1 MLPSTGRV
9 KLNRSVLKVN
19 GNNGLPSVPRR
30 RRPFKVLYSPTGETH
45 GDPNRIR
52 NTLECSS
59 QNSEVKTKDD
69 SVLGNTES
77 SVLKSENH
85 NFPPYLG
92 TEKGH
97 LASETAVGKTTAV
110 PADSGELRSPPLTG
124 CEGMELSKRNYFKYT
139 GNNFEVEVDG
149 PYTRSKYVQ
158 AKVGGPHTRSKS
170 ATRRNGVIA
179 GHKKELCCRLQF
191 AVSFGSGG
199 SNKLTDTTNTFNQ
212 AISKGENSRHV
223 SYYIKSDLSVKSRV
237 RACGAA
243 VNARD
248 VAAGKAPAT
257 LAKKAGKSVLRRTR
271 SIERKRNVS
280 CLESD
285 KAVEEQSPAQSRKI
299 TNISANNRV
308 SSALKLAQ
316 GREGKFEVEN
326 LRSVTSATSAG
337 TVRRGAESTEGD
349 AGHAVKGAFSLLNGI
364 SNIDRSP
371 IVTRHRPK
379 PPVSSPSCPQRS
391 VRRVVKTL
399 CCALCGEF
407 KYTPPKRRRLTR
419 VEPVGVRVTGRCR
432 ASVLSRVVGLEQ
444 PKVRVKT
451 RKNCTSTIKAP
462 KKLVIWIGRY
472 PKVKL
477 CDVAQV
483 CDVSVGGFSCLL
495 PAQLLTSKVVHCFKW
510 DYRREVSLLGPN
522 CHSGGSHGSEMTRE
536 RPSRKKSHHC
546 SQCGK
551 SGQLLTLTEIHQC
564 MHTGEHGLT
573 ESNRS
578 ASLTASECGM
588 SEASTNGFACLSLG
602 KQQVSRGSSGAGTHD
617 RSILED
623 SGTPS
628 DDVETGK
635 PVAKRMRLLHYVS
648 VDITPKQSSPSE
660 TELDPGI
667 AMASLEDSGTWSEM
681 PCDVPPHLHTSHV
694 CRSHSNATDTP
705 VRSHHSVTQD
715 GGWRGGPGGGD
726 KSLESPANG
735 TLSTWSVENE
745 VGGDPPSDSN
755 TEDQDLFSCRRVVA
769 YMKRLHLSCARTY
782 LSWPFPKPDS
792 AQSLSVTSSV
802 LNANGTLTPPAES
815 ESSTVGCV
823 NGALVNGN
831 GDSLVRA
838 ERTRVL
844 PSHCTLSEYTP
855 QTSYQ
860 VYAHRNGMKRDGKE
874 GEGNMMEE
882 KDMSNGIG
890 GEADESVTQF
900 SLSPDTSSKV
910 YPSRPLC
917 NKKPQSQLRT
927 RGLHRNKASTSPPPK
942 APISTLLT
950 PPQNHSETDT
960 ALSVSSSLSQT
971 DTDTVS
977 CLSPPKTDFV
987 STFPP
992 PKVIGG
998 SETDTPHFST
1008 PSPDPAS
1015 TPSPIG
1021 LGSDIDTATA
1031 FLLFSSASQNIETSP
1046 PPSSPTPSSPRR
1058 KDEGVAMF
1066 NATSSPSA
1074 VDSETDTSHSAES
1087 SPLPPDFCLSAES
1100 SFLSSSSSLLPQEK
1114 REGVEVQRRGE
1125 GEKGEGALS
1134 GDERK
1139 DELEVLVLPGSEYSS
1154 PKKQEQ
1160 QRPEQK
1166 STQAGSSLSKP
1177 KEGEAVVA
1185 TISSLTPGILGGQT
1199 PILCIT
1205 RLMLQTQSYS
1215 EEDDDCVDQKEKLS
1229 SAVSVGTQAQATSTD
1244 DEDGTCGEEGQSQ
1257 SSGDG
1262 RLEPVKTQPC
1272 TDDVNH
1278 HNQSTSCIKVTSEN
1292 QTAGTPSSSGSP
1304 TQHQEVE
1311 VRAGSKVKLASEP
1324 KADLL
1329 DEFTAY
1335 EQDIL
1340 LVDVLLDDPELFGSL
1355 PQNRD
1360 PMRGSTRG
1368 CRAPRARTT
1377 IGAGRALLLTG
1388 AGPSWAT
1395 EKSSTTG
1402 TDGPPGSKTDQRRI
1416 IHFKDV
1422 ESAGRSWRPVASSN
1436 PKPALVHSNSWAPTV
1451 HALHPDQGGT
1461 DYNYS
1466 PMKAE
1471 IPERAQAIQSLNSFK
1486 STLPYLMTGDSWCN
1500 GHTTSYKDPAAA
1512 DTGPQRQFD
1521 SYCKYYFSMS
1531 DCFHKTCWFLHVP
1544 KRGDEKFCVETV
1556 LRFVRS
1562 SNPVCLQRAV
1572 SVFTSYYQ
1580 SSPPGVYH
1588 TPLVLNS
1595 LLAAL
1600 LKAGFLSDIITVLHV
1615 STAHNILPSP
1625 AFLLALFDY
1634 VGEKDQSVLPELIQ
1648 LTSKMVDAGLGLN
1661 VDQCERVLHMFLQ
1674 SPQYHPTDSPGN
1686 YTTKPGNHRSMN
1698 TEAPTPEALSLAHAL
1713 VELCSQQED
1722 WGRLG
1727 VVFRSICH
1735 SHRSLVEL
1743 QHFSG
1748 CVAIALLEGDKD
1760 RLALPFASFSET
1772 VYQETEDWEAGL
1784 IKTFLGRI
1792 GVSLM
1797 FRYHKTQ
1804 QWAKGRRLVDVLSR
1818 LKVNYST
1825 LKGLFGNEDGASRC
1839 RLITIAT
1846 ELFLRSDS
1854 VEGALNTLRD
1864 NEWFLSSCVW
1874 PCSVE
1879 DVAERTTVLVRL
1891 AEKTSHRDTLE
1902 VLTNLPGLKEPADL
1916 ADISI
1921 YGCLF
1926 NDHLKSCVDRQT
1938 VTVASDTLGFMLSKS
1953 LAVDPLLLHTLLHK
1967 LGKQNIWLRARAL
1980 FKQALCL
1987 GYYPGVKSVP
1997 GSLALTVP
2005 CSLGEMEIALAFEM
2019 VLTLNATTIL
2029 NTTDTPQS
2037 IIVTLKRT
2045 GDSESEYLA
2054 AGSRLLSAAIVP
2066 NPKLTVHY
2074 TAVNSCQEQLFTV
2087 DSHTARRWL
2096 RHNHTWANEVWTH
2109 S

>member
-9 KLNRSVLKVN
+9 KLNRSVLKVE
-19 GNNGLPSVPRR
+19 GNNGLPIVPRR

-52 NTLECSS
+52 KTLECSS
-59 QNSEVKTKDD
+59 QNSELKTKDD
-69 SVLGNTES
+69 FVLGNTES

-110 PADSGELRSPPLTG
+110 PADSGEQRSPPLTE
-124 CEGMELSKRNYFKYT
+124 CE
-139 GNNFEVEVDG
+139 D
-149 PYTRSKYVQ
+149 
-158 AKVGGPHTRSKS
+158 
-170 ATRRNGVIA
+170 
-179 GHKKELCCRLQF
+179 
-191 AVSFGSGG
+191 
-199 SNKLTDTTNTFNQ
+199 
-212 AISKGENSRHV
+212 
-223 SYYIKSDLSVKSRV
+223 
-237 RACGAA
+237 
-243 VNARD
+243 
-248 VAAGKAPAT
+248 
-257 LAKKAGKSVLRRTR
+257 
-271 SIERKRNVS
+271 
-280 CLESD
+280 
-285 KAVEEQSPAQSRKI
+285 
-299 TNISANNRV
+299 
-308 SSALKLAQ
+308 
-316 GREGKFEVEN
+316 
-326 LRSVTSATSAG
+326 
-337 TVRRGAESTEGD
+337 
-349 AGHAVKGAFSLLNGI
+349 
-364 SNIDRSP
+364 IDRSP

-379 PPVSSPSCPQRS
+379 HPVSSPSCPQRS
-391 VRRVVKTL
+391 VRRVVKSL
-399 CCALCGEF
+399 CCALCGEI
-407 KYTPPKRRRLTR
+407 KYTPPKRRKLTR
-419 VEPVGVRVTGRCR
+419 VEPVGVGVTGRGR

-451 RKNCTSTIKAP
+451 RKNFTSTIKAP

-510 DYRREVSLLGPN
+510 DYRSEVSLLGPS
-522 CHSGGSHGSEMTRE
+522 CRSGGSHGLETIGE
-536 RPSRKKSHHC
+536 RLSRKKSYHC

-551 SGQLLTLTEIHQC
+551 NGQLLTPTEIHQC
-564 MHTGEHGLT
+564 MHTGAHGLT

-578 ASLTASECGM
+578 ASLAASAGGM

-617 RSILED
+617 RGILED
-623 SGTPS
+623 SGTGS
-628 DDVETGK
+628 DDIETGK
-635 PVAKRMRLLHYVS
+635 PVAKRMRLGYVHG
-648 VDITPKQSSPSE
+648 DIMEQKQSSPSE
-660 TELDPGI
+660 PELEPGI
-667 AMASLEDSGTWSEM
+667 AMASLEDSRTWSEM
-681 PCDVPPHLHTSHV
+681 PCDIPPHFHTSHV
-694 CRSHSNATDTP
+694 SRSHSNATDAP
-705 VRSHHSVTQD
+705 VRSHQLMTQD
-715 GGWRGGPGGGD
+715 GGWRVGPGGGD

-735 TLSTWSVENE
+735 MLSPWSVENG
-745 VGGDPPSDSN
+745 VGVDSPSDSD
-755 TEDQDLFSCRRVVA
+755 TEEQDLFSCRRVVA

-792 AQSLSVTSSV
+792 AQSLPVTSSV
-802 LNANGTLTPPAES
+802 LKANGPLTPPGES
-815 ESSTVGCV
+815 ESSAAGCV
-823 NGALVNGN
+823 NGALMNGY

-844 PSHCTLSEYTP
+844 TSHCTVSEYTP

-860 VYAHRNGMKRDGKE
+860 VYAHRNGMKGDVEE

-890 GEADESVTQF
+890 GGEEDESVTQC

-910 YPSRPLC
+910 YPSHPLC
-917 NKKPQSQLRT
+917 HKKPKSQLRT
-927 RGLHRNKASTSPPPK
+927 RGLHRNKASISPPPK
-942 APISTLLT
+942 APTISTLLT
-950 PPQNHSETDT
+950 PPKNHSETDT
-960 ALSVSSSLSQT
+960 VFSVSSSLSQT

-977 CLSPPKTDFV
+977 CLSPPKTDSV

-992 PKVIGG
+992 PKVSGG
-998 SETDTPHFST
+998 GET
-1008 PSPDPAS
+1008 AS
-1015 TPSPIG
+1015 TPPPIG
-1021 LGSDIDTATA
+1021 LGSDIDTATAA

-1046 PPSSPTPSSPRR
+1046 PPSSPTPSSFPTPSSPRR
-1058 KDEGVAMF
+1058 KDEAEAMF

-1074 VDSETDTSHSAES
+1074 VDSKTDTSHSDSFHSAES
-1087 SPLPPDFCLSAES
+1087 SPLPPDFSCLSAES

-1114 REGVEVQRRGE
+1114 RKAEGVEVQRRE
-1125 GEKGEGALS
+1125 GDEIKGEVTAS
-1134 GDERK
+1134 GDLK
-1139 DELEVLVLPGSEYSS
+1139 VLVLPGSESSS
-1154 PKKQEQ
+1154 PEKQEQ

-1166 STQAGSSLSKP
+1166 STQGGLSLGKP
-1177 KEGEAVVA
+1177 KEREAVVA
-1185 TISSLTPGILGGQT
+1185 TISNLAPGILGGQT
-1199 PILCIT
+1199 PMLCIT

-1215 EEDDDCVDQKEKLS
+1215 EEDVDFVDQKEKLS
-1229 SAVSVGTQAQATSTD
+1229 SAVDVGTQAQATSTD
-1244 DEDGTCGEEGQSQ
+1244 EDDGTCGEEGQSQ

-1262 RLEPVKTQPC
+1262 TLEPVRTQPC
-1272 TDDVNH
+1272 TDKDVDH
-1278 HNQSTSCIKVTSEN
+1278 HNQSTSCTKVTSEN
-1292 QTAGTPSSSGSP
+1292 QEAGTPSSSGSH

-1311 VRAGSKVKLASEP
+1311 VRAGSKVKLDSDP

-1355 PQNRD
+1355 PQDRD

-1368 CRAPRARTT
+1368 QRAARARTT

-1416 IHFKDV
+1416 IHFKD
-1422 ESAGRSWRPVASSN
+1422 EENAGRSWRPVASSN
-1436 PKPALVHSNSWAPTV
+1436 PKPALVHSNSWPPTV

-1461 DYNYS
+1461 DYNYR

-1471 IPERAQAIQSLNSFK
+1471 ISERAKAIQSLNSFK

-1500 GHTTSYKDPAAA
+1500 GHTTSCKDPAAA

-1580 SSPPGVYH
+1580 FSPPGVYH

-1674 SPQYHPTDSPGN
+1674 SPQYHPADSPEN

-1735 SHRSLVEL
+1735 SHRSLVDL

-1760 RLALPFASFSET
+1760 RLALPFASFTET
-1772 VYQETEDWEAGL
+1772 VYQETEDWEDGL
-1784 IKTFLGRI
+1784 IKSFLGRI

-1839 RLITIAT
+1839 HLITIAT

-1891 AEKTSHRDTLE
+1891 AEITSHRDTLE

-1926 NDHLKSCVDRQT
+1926 NSHLKSCVDRQT

-1953 LAVDPLLLHTLLHK
+1953 LAVDPPLLHTLLHK

-2019 VLTLNATTIL
+2019 VLTLNTTTIL
-2029 NTTDTPQS
+2029 NTTGTPQS
-2037 IIVTLKRT
+2037 IIITLKRT

-2087 DSHTARRWL
+2087 DTHTARRWL

>member
-9 KLNRSVLKVN
+9 KLNRSVLKVE
-19 GNNGLPSVPRR
+19 GNNGLPIVPRR

-52 NTLECSS
+52 KTLECSS
-59 QNSEVKTKDD
+59 QNSELKTKDD
-69 SVLGNTES
+69 FVLGNTES

-110 PADSGELRSPPLTG
+110 PADSGEQRSPPLTE
-124 CEGMELSKRNYFKYT
+124 CE
-139 GNNFEVEVDG
+139 
-149 PYTRSKYVQ
+149 
-158 AKVGGPHTRSKS
+158 
-170 ATRRNGVIA
+170 
-179 GHKKELCCRLQF
+179 
-191 AVSFGSGG
+191 
-199 SNKLTDTTNTFNQ
+199 
-212 AISKGENSRHV
+212 
-223 SYYIKSDLSVKSRV
+223 
-237 RACGAA
+237 
-243 VNARD
+243 
-248 VAAGKAPAT
+248 
-257 LAKKAGKSVLRRTR
+257 
-271 SIERKRNVS
+271 
-280 CLESD
+280 
-285 KAVEEQSPAQSRKI
+285 
-299 TNISANNRV
+299 
-308 SSALKLAQ
+308 
-316 GREGKFEVEN
+316 
-326 LRSVTSATSAG
+326 
-337 TVRRGAESTEGD
+337 
-349 AGHAVKGAFSLLNGI
+349 
-364 SNIDRSP
+364 
-371 IVTRHRPK
+371 
-379 PPVSSPSCPQRS
+379 
-391 VRRVVKTL
+391 
-399 CCALCGEF
+399 
-407 KYTPPKRRRLTR
+407 
-419 VEPVGVRVTGRCR
+419 
-432 ASVLSRVVGLEQ
+432 
-444 PKVRVKT
+444 
-451 RKNCTSTIKAP
+451 
-462 KKLVIWIGRY
+462 
-472 PKVKL
+472 
-477 CDVAQV
+477 
-483 CDVSVGGFSCLL
+483 
-495 PAQLLTSKVVHCFKW
+495 
-510 DYRREVSLLGPN
+510 
-522 CHSGGSHGSEMTRE
+522 
-536 RPSRKKSHHC
+536 
-546 SQCGK
+546 
-551 SGQLLTLTEIHQC
+551 
-564 MHTGEHGLT
+564 
-573 ESNRS
+573 
-578 ASLTASECGM
+578 
-588 SEASTNGFACLSLG
+588 G

-617 RSILED
+617 RGILED
-623 SGTPS
+623 SGTGS
-628 DDVETGK
+628 DDIETGK
-635 PVAKRMRLLHYVS
+635 PVAKRMRLGYVHG
-648 VDITPKQSSPSE
+648 DIMEQKQSSPSE
-660 TELDPGI
+660 PELEPGI
-667 AMASLEDSGTWSEM
+667 AMASLEDSRTWSEM
-681 PCDVPPHLHTSHV
+681 PCDIPPHFHTSHV
-694 CRSHSNATDTP
+694 SRSHSNATDAP
-705 VRSHHSVTQD
+705 VRSHQLMTQD
-715 GGWRGGPGGGD
+715 GGWRVGPGGGD

-735 TLSTWSVENE
+735 MLSPWSVENG
-745 VGGDPPSDSN
+745 VGVDSPSDSD
-755 TEDQDLFSCRRVVA
+755 TEEQDLFSCRRVVA

-792 AQSLSVTSSV
+792 AQSLPVTSSV
-802 LNANGTLTPPAES
+802 LNANGPLTPPGES
-815 ESSTVGCV
+815 ESSAAGCV
-823 NGALVNGN
+823 NGALMNGY

-844 PSHCTLSEYTP
+844 TSHCTVSEYTP

-860 VYAHRNGMKRDGKE
+860 VYAHRNGMKGDVEE

-890 GEADESVTQF
+890 GGEEDESVTQC

-910 YPSRPLC
+910 YPSHPLC
-917 NKKPQSQLRT
+917 HKKPKSQLRT
-927 RGLHRNKASTSPPPK
+927 RGLHRNKASISPPPK
-942 APISTLLT
+942 APTISTLLT
-950 PPQNHSETDT
+950 PPKNHSETDT
-960 ALSVSSSLSQT
+960 VFSVSSSLSQT

-977 CLSPPKTDFV
+977 CLSPPKTDSV

-992 PKVIGG
+992 PKVSGG
-998 SETDTPHFST
+998 GET
-1008 PSPDPAS
+1008 AS
-1015 TPSPIG
+1015 TPPPIG
-1021 LGSDIDTATA
+1021 LGSDIDTATAA

-1046 PPSSPTPSSPRR
+1046 PPSSPTPSSFPTPSSPRR
-1058 KDEGVAMF
+1058 KDEAEAMF

-1074 VDSETDTSHSAES
+1074 VDSKTDTSHSDSFHSAES
-1087 SPLPPDFCLSAES
+1087 SPLPPDFSCLSAES

-1114 REGVEVQRRGE
+1114 RKAEGVEVQRRE
-1125 GEKGEGALS
+1125 GDEIKGEVTAS
-1134 GDERK
+1134 GDLK
-1139 DELEVLVLPGSEYSS
+1139 VLVLPGSESSS
-1154 PKKQEQ
+1154 PEKQEQ

-1166 STQAGSSLSKP
+1166 STQGGLSLGKP
-1177 KEGEAVVA
+1177 KEREAVVA
-1185 TISSLTPGILGGQT
+1185 TISNLAPGILGGQT
-1199 PILCIT
+1199 PMLCIT

-1215 EEDDDCVDQKEKLS
+1215 EEDVDFVDQKEKLS
-1229 SAVSVGTQAQATSTD
+1229 SAVDVGTQAQATSTD
-1244 DEDGTCGEEGQSQ
+1244 EDDGTCGEEGQSQ

-1262 RLEPVKTQPC
+1262 TLEPVRTQPC
-1272 TDDVNH
+1272 TDKDVDH
-1278 HNQSTSCIKVTSEN
+1278 HNQSTSCTKVTSEN
-1292 QTAGTPSSSGSP
+1292 QEAGTPSSSGSH

-1311 VRAGSKVKLASEP
+1311 VRAGSKVKLDSDP

-1355 PQNRD
+1355 PQDRD

-1368 CRAPRARTT
+1368 QRAARARTT

-1416 IHFKDV
+1416 IHFKD
-1422 ESAGRSWRPVASSN
+1422 EENAGRSWRPVASSN
-1436 PKPALVHSNSWAPTV
+1436 PKPALVHSNSWPPTV

-1461 DYNYS
+1461 DYNYR

-1471 IPERAQAIQSLNSFK
+1471 ISERAKAIQSLNSFK

-1500 GHTTSYKDPAAA
+1500 GHTTSCKDPAAA

-1580 SSPPGVYH
+1580 FSPPGVYH

-1674 SPQYHPTDSPGN
+1674 SPQYHPADSPEN

-1735 SHRSLVEL
+1735 SHRSLVDL

-1760 RLALPFASFSET
+1760 RLALPFASFTET
-1772 VYQETEDWEAGL
+1772 VYQETEDWEDGL
-1784 IKTFLGRI
+1784 IKSFLGRI

-1839 RLITIAT
+1839 HLITIAT

-1891 AEKTSHRDTLE
+1891 AEITSHRDTLE

-1926 NDHLKSCVDRQT
+1926 NSHLKSCVDRQT

-1953 LAVDPLLLHTLLHK
+1953 LAVDPPLLHTLLHK

-2019 VLTLNATTIL
+2019 VLTLNTTTIL
-2029 NTTDTPQS
+2029 NTTGTPQS
-2037 IIVTLKRT
+2037 IIITLKRT

-2087 DSHTARRWL
+2087 DTHTARRWL

>member
-9 KLNRSVLKVN
+9 KLNRSVLKVE

-30 RRPFKVLYSPTGETH
+30 RRPFKVLYSPTGDTH
-45 GDPNRIR
+45 GDPNSISK
-52 NTLECSS
+52 TLECSS
-59 QNSEVKTKDD
+59 QNEENSELKTKDD
-69 SVLGNTES
+69 FVLGYTES
-77 SVLKSENH
+77 TVLKSENH

-110 PADSGELRSPPLTG
+110 PADSGEQRSPPLTE
-124 CEGMELSKRNYFKYT
+124 CE
-139 GNNFEVEVDG
+139 
-149 PYTRSKYVQ
+149 
-158 AKVGGPHTRSKS
+158 
-170 ATRRNGVIA
+170 
-179 GHKKELCCRLQF
+179 
-191 AVSFGSGG
+191 
-199 SNKLTDTTNTFNQ
+199 
-212 AISKGENSRHV
+212 
-223 SYYIKSDLSVKSRV
+223 
-237 RACGAA
+237 
-243 VNARD
+243 
-248 VAAGKAPAT
+248 
-257 LAKKAGKSVLRRTR
+257 
-271 SIERKRNVS
+271 
-280 CLESD
+280 
-285 KAVEEQSPAQSRKI
+285 
-299 TNISANNRV
+299 
-308 SSALKLAQ
+308 
-316 GREGKFEVEN
+316 
-326 LRSVTSATSAG
+326 
-337 TVRRGAESTEGD
+337 
-349 AGHAVKGAFSLLNGI
+349 
-364 SNIDRSP
+364 
-371 IVTRHRPK
+371 
-379 PPVSSPSCPQRS
+379 
-391 VRRVVKTL
+391 
-399 CCALCGEF
+399 
-407 KYTPPKRRRLTR
+407 
-419 VEPVGVRVTGRCR
+419 
-432 ASVLSRVVGLEQ
+432 
-444 PKVRVKT
+444 
-451 RKNCTSTIKAP
+451 
-462 KKLVIWIGRY
+462 
-472 PKVKL
+472 
-477 CDVAQV
+477 
-483 CDVSVGGFSCLL
+483 
-495 PAQLLTSKVVHCFKW
+495 
-510 DYRREVSLLGPN
+510 
-522 CHSGGSHGSEMTRE
+522 
-536 RPSRKKSHHC
+536 
-546 SQCGK
+546 
-551 SGQLLTLTEIHQC
+551 
-564 MHTGEHGLT
+564 
-573 ESNRS
+573 
-578 ASLTASECGM
+578 
-588 SEASTNGFACLSLG
+588 G

-617 RSILED
+617 RGILED
-623 SGTPS
+623 SGAGS

-635 PVAKRMRLLHYVS
+635 PVAKRMRLGDVHGDLMEQKH
-648 VDITPKQSSPSE
+648 SSPSE
-660 TELDPGI
+660 PELGPGI
-667 AMASLEDSGTWSEM
+667 AITSLEDSGTMSEM
-681 PCDVPPHLHTSHV
+681 PCEVPPHLHTSHV
-694 CRSHSNATDTP
+694 SRSHSNATDAP
-705 VRSHHSVTQD
+705 LRSHHFMTED

-726 KSLESPANG
+726 RSLESPANG
-735 TLSTWSVENE
+735 TLSPWSMENG
-745 VGGDPPSDSN
+745 VGVDPPSDSD

-769 YMKRLHLSCARTY
+769 YIKRLHLSCARTY

-802 LNANGTLTPPAES
+802 LNANGPLTPPAES
-815 ESSTVGCV
+815 VSSAVGCV
-823 NGALVNGN
+823 NGALVNGY
-831 GDSLVRA
+831 GDSLMRA

-844 PSHCTLSEYTP
+844 TSHCTLTEYTP

-860 VYAHRNGMKRDGKE
+860 VYAHRNGMQ

-882 KDMSNGIG
+882 KDMSNGREGG
-890 GEADESVTQF
+890 GEEDESMTQF

-910 YPSRPLC
+910 YPSHPLC
-917 NKKPQSQLRT
+917 HKKPQSQLRT
-927 RGLHRNKASTSPPPK
+927 RGLHRNKASISPPPK
-942 APISTLLT
+942 APTISALLT
-950 PPQNHSETDT
+950 PPKNHSETDPI
-960 ALSVSSSLSQT
+960 LSVSSNLSQT

-977 CLSPPKTDFV
+977 CLSPPKTDSV

-992 PKVIGG
+992 AKVSGG
-998 SETDTPHFST
+998 GETAYTP
-1008 PSPDPAS
+1008 P
-1015 TPSPIG
+1015 PIG
-1021 LGSDIDTATA
+1021 VGSDIATAA

-1046 PPSSPTPSSPRR
+1046 PPSSPTPSSFLTPSSPRR
-1058 KDEGVAMF
+1058 KDEGGAMF

-1074 VDSETDTSHSAES
+1074 VDSKTDTSHSNSFHSAES
-1087 SPLPPDFCLSAES
+1087 SPLPPDFSCLSAES

-1114 REGVEVQRRGE
+1114 RKAEGVEVQSRE
-1125 GEKGEGALS
+1125 GDEMKGEAAAS
-1134 GDERK
+1134 G
-1139 DELEVLVLPGSEYSS
+1139 ELKVLVLPGSESSS
-1154 PKKQEQ
+1154 PEKQEH

-1166 STQAGSSLSKP
+1166 STQGGSSLGKP

-1185 TISSLTPGILGGQT
+1185 TISNLAPGILGGQT
-1199 PILCIT
+1199 PMLCIT

-1215 EEDDDCVDQKEKLS
+1215 EEDDDFVDQKEKLS
-1229 SAVSVGTQAQATSTD
+1229 SGVGVGTQAQASSTD
-1244 DEDGTCGEEGQSQ
+1244 EDDGTCGEEGT
-1257 SSGDG
+1257 
-1262 RLEPVKTQPC
+1262 LEPVRTQPC
-1272 TDDVNH
+1272 TDEDDVDH
-1278 HNQSTSCIKVTSEN
+1278 HNQSTSCTKVTSEN
-1292 QTAGTPSSSGSP
+1292 QEAGTPSSSGSH

-1311 VRAGSKVKLASEP
+1311 VRAGSKVKLASDP
-1324 KADLL
+1324 KAHLL

-1355 PQNRD
+1355 PQD
-1360 PMRGSTRG
+1360 LEPMLGSTRG
-1368 CRAPRARTT
+1368 RRAPRARTT

-1402 TDGPPGSKTDQRRI
+1402 TDGPPGFKTDQRRI
-1416 IHFKDV
+1416 IHFKDE
-1422 ESAGRSWRPVASSN
+1422 ESSGRSWRPVASSN
-1436 PKPALVHSNSWAPTV
+1436 PMPAVVHSNSWPPTV

-1471 IPERAQAIQSLNSFK
+1471 ISERAQAFQSLNSFK

-1500 GHTTSYKDPAAA
+1500 EHTASCKDPAAA

-1580 SSPPGVYH
+1580 FSPPGVYH

-1634 VGEKDQSVLPELIQ
+1634 VGERDQSILPELIQ

-1674 SPQYHPTDSPGN
+1674 SPQYHPADSPEN

-1698 TEAPTPEALSLAHAL
+1698 TDAPTPEALSLAHAL

-1735 SHRSLVEL
+1735 SHRSLVDL

-1760 RLALPFASFSET
+1760 RLALPFASFTET
-1772 VYQETEDWEAGL
+1772 VYQETEDWDDGL
-1784 IKTFLGRI
+1784 IKSFLGRI

-1839 RLITIAT
+1839 HLITIAT
-1846 ELFLRSDS
+1846 ELFLRSNS

-1891 AEKTSHRDTLE
+1891 AEITSHRDTLE

-1926 NDHLKSCVDRQT
+1926 NSHLKSCVDRQT

-1953 LAVDPLLLHTLLHK
+1953 LAVDPPLLHTLLHK

-2019 VLTLNATTIL
+2019 VLTFNATTIL
-2029 NTTDTPQS
+2029 NTTGTPQS
-2037 IIVTLKRT
+2037 IIITLKRT
-2045 GDSESEYLA
+2045 GDRESEYLA

-2087 DSHTARRWL
+2087 DTHTARRWL

>member
-1 MLPSTGRV
+1 MR
-9 KLNRSVLKVN
+9 
-19 GNNGLPSVPRR
+19 
-30 RRPFKVLYSPTGETH
+30 
-45 GDPNRIR
+45 
-52 NTLECSS
+52 
-59 QNSEVKTKDD
+59 
-69 SVLGNTES
+69 LGY
-77 SVLKSENH
+77 VH
-85 NFPPYLG
+85 
-92 TEKGH
+92 GH
-97 LASETAVGKTTAV
+97 L
-110 PADSGELRSPPLTG
+110 
-124 CEGMELSKRNYFKYT
+124 MEQK
-139 GNNFEVEVDG
+139 
-149 PYTRSKYVQ
+149 
-158 AKVGGPHTRSKS
+158 H
-170 ATRRNGVIA
+170 
-179 GHKKELCCRLQF
+179 
-191 AVSFGSGG
+191 
-199 SNKLTDTTNTFNQ
+199 
-212 AISKGENSRHV
+212 
-223 SYYIKSDLSVKSRV
+223 
-237 RACGAA
+237 
-243 VNARD
+243 
-248 VAAGKAPAT
+248 
-257 LAKKAGKSVLRRTR
+257 
-271 SIERKRNVS
+271 
-280 CLESD
+280 
-285 KAVEEQSPAQSRKI
+285 
-299 TNISANNRV
+299 
-308 SSALKLAQ
+308 
-316 GREGKFEVEN
+316 
-326 LRSVTSATSAG
+326 
-337 TVRRGAESTEGD
+337 
-349 AGHAVKGAFSLLNGI
+349 
-364 SNIDRSP
+364 
-371 IVTRHRPK
+371 
-379 PPVSSPSCPQRS
+379 
-391 VRRVVKTL
+391 
-399 CCALCGEF
+399 
-407 KYTPPKRRRLTR
+407 
-419 VEPVGVRVTGRCR
+419 
-432 ASVLSRVVGLEQ
+432 
-444 PKVRVKT
+444 
-451 RKNCTSTIKAP
+451 
-462 KKLVIWIGRY
+462 
-472 PKVKL
+472 
-477 CDVAQV
+477 
-483 CDVSVGGFSCLL
+483 
-495 PAQLLTSKVVHCFKW
+495 
-510 DYRREVSLLGPN
+510 
-522 CHSGGSHGSEMTRE
+522 
-536 RPSRKKSHHC
+536 
-546 SQCGK
+546 
-551 SGQLLTLTEIHQC
+551 
-564 MHTGEHGLT
+564 
-573 ESNRS
+573 
-578 ASLTASECGM
+578 
-588 SEASTNGFACLSLG
+588 
-602 KQQVSRGSSGAGTHD
+602 
-617 RSILED
+617 
-623 SGTPS
+623 
-628 DDVETGK
+628 
-635 PVAKRMRLLHYVS
+635 
-648 VDITPKQSSPSE
+648 SSPSE
-660 TELDPGI
+660 PELDPGI
-667 AMASLEDSGTWSEM
+667 AIASLEDRGTWSEM

-694 CRSHSNATDTP
+694 SRSHSNATDAP
-705 VRSHHSVTQD
+705 VRSHHFMTQD

-726 KSLESPANG
+726 RSLESPANG
-735 TLSTWSVENE
+735 TLSPRSVENG
-745 VGGDPPSDSN
+745 VGVDHPSDSD

-769 YMKRLHLSCARTY
+769 YIKRLHLSCARTY

-802 LNANGTLTPPAES
+802 LNANGPLTPPAES
-815 ESSTVGCV
+815 VSSAVGCV
-823 NGALVNGN
+823 NGALVNGY

-844 PSHCTLSEYTP
+844 TSHCTLTEYTP

-860 VYAHRNGMKRDGKE
+860 EVYAHRNGMK

-882 KDMSNGIG
+882 KDMSNGREG
-890 GEADESVTQF
+890 KEDESVTQC

-910 YPSRPLC
+910 YPSHPLC
-917 NKKPQSQLRT
+917 HKKPQSQLRT
-927 RGLHRNKASTSPPPK
+927 RGLHGNKASISPPPK
-942 APISTLLT
+942 APTISTLLT
-950 PPQNHSETDT
+950 PPKKHSETDPII
-960 ALSVSSSLSQT
+960 SVSSNLSQT

-977 CLSPPKTDFV
+977 CLSPRKTDSV

-992 PKVIGG
+992 AKVSGG
-998 SETDTPHFST
+998 GET
-1008 PSPDPAS
+1008 AS
-1015 TPSPIG
+1015 TPRPIG
-1021 LGSDIDTATA
+1021 VGSDIATAA

-1046 PPSSPTPSSPRR
+1046 PPSSPTPYSPRR
-1058 KDEGVAMF
+1058 KDEGESMF

-1074 VDSETDTSHSAES
+1074 VDSKTDTSHSDSFHSAES
-1087 SPLPPDFCLSAES
+1087 SPLPPDFSCLSAES

-1114 REGVEVQRRGE
+1114 RKAEGVEVQSRE
-1125 GEKGEGALS
+1125 GDEMKGEAAAS
-1134 GDERK
+1134 G
-1139 DELEVLVLPGSEYSS
+1139 ELKVLVLPGSESSS
-1154 PKKQEQ
+1154 PEKQEQ
-1160 QRPEQK
+1160 KRPEQK
-1166 STQAGSSLSKP
+1166 STQGGSSLGKP

-1185 TISSLTPGILGGQT
+1185 TTSNLAPGILGGQT
-1199 PILCIT
+1199 PMLCIT
-1205 RLMLQTQSYS
+1205 HLMLQTQSYS
-1215 EEDDDCVDQKEKLS
+1215 EEDDDFVDQKDKLS
-1229 SAVSVGTQAQATSTD
+1229 RAVGAGTQAQASSTD
-1244 DEDGTCGEEGQSQ
+1244 EDDGTCGEEGHSQ

-1262 RLEPVKTQPC
+1262 TLEPVRTQPC
-1272 TDDVNH
+1272 TDEDDVDH
-1278 HNQSTSCIKVTSEN
+1278 HNQSTSCTKVTSEN
-1292 QTAGTPSSSGSP
+1292 QEAGTPSSSGSH

-1311 VRAGSKVKLASEP
+1311 VRAGSKVKLASDP
-1324 KADLL
+1324 KADFL

-1355 PQNRD
+1355 PQDRE
-1360 PMRGSTRG
+1360 PMLGSTRG
-1368 CRAPRARTT
+1368 RRAPRARTT

-1395 EKSSTTG
+1395 EKSSTTD
-1402 TDGPPGSKTDQRRI
+1402 TDGPGFKTDQRRI
-1416 IHFKDV
+1416 IHFKDE

-1436 PKPALVHSNSWAPTV
+1436 PKPALVHSNSWPPTV
-1451 HALHPDQGGT
+1451 QALHPDQGGT

-1471 IPERAQAIQSLNSFK
+1471 ISERAQAIQSLNSFK

-1500 GHTTSYKDPAAA
+1500 GHTTSCKDPAAA

-1580 SSPPGVYH
+1580 FSRPGVYH

-1600 LKAGFLSDIITVLHV
+1600 LKAGFLSDIITVLQV

-1634 VGEKDQSVLPELIQ
+1634 VGERDQSILPELIQ

-1674 SPQYHPTDSPGN
+1674 SPQYHPADSPEN

-1698 TEAPTPEALSLAHAL
+1698 TDAPTPEALSLAHAL

-1735 SHRSLVEL
+1735 SHRSLVDL

-1760 RLALPFASFSET
+1760 RLALPFASFTET
-1772 VYQETEDWEAGL
+1772 VYQETDDWDDGL
-1784 IKTFLGRI
+1784 IKSFLGRI

-1839 RLITIAT
+1839 HLITIAT

-1891 AEKTSHRDTLE
+1891 AEITSHRDTLE

-1926 NDHLKSCVDRQT
+1926 NSHLKSCVDRQT

-1953 LAVDPLLLHTLLHK
+1953 LAVDPPLLHTLLHK

-2019 VLTLNATTIL
+2019 VLTFNATTIL
-2029 NTTDTPQS
+2029 NTTGTPQS
-2037 IIVTLKRT
+2037 IIITLKRT
-2045 GDSESEYLA
+2045 GDRESEYLA

-2087 DSHTARRWL
+2087 DTHTARRWL

>member
-9 KLNRSVLKVN
+9 KLNRSVLKVE
-19 GNNGLPSVPRR
+19 GNNGLPIVPRR

-52 NTLECSS
+52 KTLECSS
-59 QNSEVKTKDD
+59 QNSELKTKDD
-69 SVLGNTES
+69 FVLGITES

-110 PADSGELRSPPLTG
+110 PADSGEQRSPPLTE
-124 CEGMELSKRNYFKYT
+124 CEE
-139 GNNFEVEVDG
+139 
-149 PYTRSKYVQ
+149 
-158 AKVGGPHTRSKS
+158 
-170 ATRRNGVIA
+170 
-179 GHKKELCCRLQF
+179 
-191 AVSFGSGG
+191 
-199 SNKLTDTTNTFNQ
+199 
-212 AISKGENSRHV
+212 
-223 SYYIKSDLSVKSRV
+223 SDLSVKSRV

-243 VNARD
+243 VNTRD
-248 VAAGKAPAT
+248 VAAGMPPAT
-257 LAKKAGKSVLRRTR
+257 LAKKTRKSVLRRTR

-280 CLESD
+280 CLESV
-285 KAVEEQSPAQSRKI
+285 KAVEEQSPAQSRKR
-299 TNISANNRV
+299 TNNPVSA
-308 SSALKLAQ
+308 ALKLAKAQ

-326 LRSVTSATSAG
+326 LQSATSAASAG
-337 TVRRGAESTEGD
+337 TERGGAESTEGD
-349 AGHAVKGAFSLLNGI
+349 AGHAVKKALSLLNGI
-364 SNIDRSP
+364 SS
-371 IVTRHRPK
+371 
-379 PPVSSPSCPQRS
+379 
-391 VRRVVKTL
+391 
-399 CCALCGEF
+399 
-407 KYTPPKRRRLTR
+407 
-419 VEPVGVRVTGRCR
+419 
-432 ASVLSRVVGLEQ
+432 
-444 PKVRVKT
+444 
-451 RKNCTSTIKAP
+451 
-462 KKLVIWIGRY
+462 
-472 PKVKL
+472 
-477 CDVAQV
+477 
-483 CDVSVGGFSCLL
+483 
-495 PAQLLTSKVVHCFKW
+495 
-510 DYRREVSLLGPN
+510 
-522 CHSGGSHGSEMTRE
+522 
-536 RPSRKKSHHC
+536 
-546 SQCGK
+546 
-551 SGQLLTLTEIHQC
+551 
-564 MHTGEHGLT
+564 
-573 ESNRS
+573 
-578 ASLTASECGM
+578 
-588 SEASTNGFACLSLG
+588 

-617 RSILED
+617 RGILED
-623 SGTPS
+623 SGTGS
-628 DDVETGK
+628 DDIETGK
-635 PVAKRMRLLHYVS
+635 PVAKRMRLGYVHG
-648 VDITPKQSSPSE
+648 DIMEQKQSSPSE
-660 TELDPGI
+660 PELEPGI
-667 AMASLEDSGTWSEM
+667 AMASLEDSRTWSEM
-681 PCDVPPHLHTSHV
+681 PCDIPPHFHTSHV
-694 CRSHSNATDTP
+694 SRSHSNATDAP
-705 VRSHHSVTQD
+705 VRSHQLMTQD
-715 GGWRGGPGGGD
+715 GGWRVGPGGGD

-735 TLSTWSVENE
+735 MLSPWSVENG
-745 VGGDPPSDSN
+745 VGVDSPSDSD
-755 TEDQDLFSCRRVVA
+755 TEEQDLFSCRRVVA

-792 AQSLSVTSSV
+792 AQSLPVTSSV
-802 LNANGTLTPPAES
+802 LNANGPLTTPGES
-815 ESSTVGCV
+815 ESSAAGCV
-823 NGALVNGN
+823 NGALMNGY

-844 PSHCTLSEYTP
+844 TSHCTVSEYTP

-860 VYAHRNGMKRDGKE
+860 VYAHRNGMKGDVEE

-890 GEADESVTQF
+890 GGEEDESVTQC

-910 YPSRPLC
+910 YPFHPLC
-917 NKKPQSQLRT
+917 HKKPKSQLRT
-927 RGLHRNKASTSPPPK
+927 RGLHRNKASISPPPK
-942 APISTLLT
+942 APTISTLLT
-950 PPQNHSETDT
+950 PPKNHSETDT
-960 ALSVSSSLSQT
+960 VFSVSSSLSQT

-977 CLSPPKTDFV
+977 CLSPPKTDSV

-992 PKVIGG
+992 PKVSGG
-998 SETDTPHFST
+998 GET
-1008 PSPDPAS
+1008 AS
-1015 TPSPIG
+1015 TPPPIG
-1021 LGSDIDTATA
+1021 LGSDIDTATAA

-1046 PPSSPTPSSPRR
+1046 PPSSPTPSSFPTPSSPRR
-1058 KDEGVAMF
+1058 KDEAEAMF

-1074 VDSETDTSHSAES
+1074 VDSKTDTSHSDSFHSAES
-1087 SPLPPDFCLSAES
+1087 SPLPPDFSCLSAES

-1114 REGVEVQRRGE
+1114 RKAEGVEVQRRE
-1125 GEKGEGALS
+1125 GDEIKGEVTAS
-1134 GDERK
+1134 G
-1139 DELEVLVLPGSEYSS
+1139 ELKVLVLPGSESSS
-1154 PKKQEQ
+1154 PEKQEQ

-1166 STQAGSSLSKP
+1166 STQGGLSLGKP
-1177 KEGEAVVA
+1177 KEREAVVA
-1185 TISSLTPGILGGQT
+1185 TISNLAPGILGGQT
-1199 PILCIT
+1199 PMLCIT

-1215 EEDDDCVDQKEKLS
+1215 EEDDDFVDQKEKLS
-1229 SAVSVGTQAQATSTD
+1229 SAVDVGTQAQATSTD
-1244 DEDGTCGEEGQSQ
+1244 EDDGTCGEEGQSQ

-1262 RLEPVKTQPC
+1262 TLEPVRTQPC
-1272 TDDVNH
+1272 TDKDVDH
-1278 HNQSTSCIKVTSEN
+1278 HNQSTSCTKVTSEN
-1292 QTAGTPSSSGSP
+1292 QEAGTPSSSGSH

-1311 VRAGSKVKLASEP
+1311 VRAGSKVKLDSDP

-1355 PQNRD
+1355 PQDRD

-1368 CRAPRARTT
+1368 QRAARARTT

-1416 IHFKDV
+1416 IHFKD
-1422 ESAGRSWRPVASSN
+1422 EENAGRSWRPVASSN
-1436 PKPALVHSNSWAPTV
+1436 PKPALVHSNSWPPTV

-1461 DYNYS
+1461 DYNYR

-1471 IPERAQAIQSLNSFK
+1471 ISERAKAIQSLNSFK

-1500 GHTTSYKDPAAA
+1500 GHTTSCKDPAAA

-1580 SSPPGVYH
+1580 FSPPGVYH

-1674 SPQYHPTDSPGN
+1674 SPQYHPADSPEN

-1735 SHRSLVEL
+1735 SHRSLVDL

-1760 RLALPFASFSET
+1760 RLALPFASFTET
-1772 VYQETEDWEAGL
+1772 VYQETEDWEDGL
-1784 IKTFLGRI
+1784 IKSFLGRI

-1839 RLITIAT
+1839 HLITIAT

-1891 AEKTSHRDTLE
+1891 AEITSHRDTLE

-1926 NDHLKSCVDRQT
+1926 NSHLKSCVDRQT

-1953 LAVDPLLLHTLLHK
+1953 LAVDPPLLHTLLHK

-2019 VLTLNATTIL
+2019 VLTLNTTTIL
-2029 NTTDTPQS
+2029 NTTGTPQS
-2037 IIVTLKRT
+2037 IIITLKRT

-2087 DSHTARRWL
+2087 DTHTARRWL

>member
-1 MLPSTGRV
+1 MLLLACPQRHW
-9 KLNRSVLKVN
+9 
-19 GNNGLPSVPRR
+19 PR
-30 RRPFKVLYSPTGETH
+30 
-45 GDPNRIR
+45 
-52 NTLECSS
+52 
-59 QNSEVKTKDD
+59 
-69 SVLGNTES
+69 
-77 SVLKSENH
+77 
-85 NFPPYLG
+85 
-92 TEKGH
+92 
-97 LASETAVGKTTAV
+97 
-110 PADSGELRSPPLTG
+110 
-124 CEGMELSKRNYFKYT
+124 
-139 GNNFEVEVDG
+139 
-149 PYTRSKYVQ
+149 TR
-158 AKVGGPHTRSKS
+158 
-170 ATRRNGVIA
+170 
-179 GHKKELCCRLQF
+179 
-191 AVSFGSGG
+191 
-199 SNKLTDTTNTFNQ
+199 
-212 AISKGENSRHV
+212 
-223 SYYIKSDLSVKSRV
+223 
-237 RACGAA
+237 
-243 VNARD
+243 
-248 VAAGKAPAT
+248 
-257 LAKKAGKSVLRRTR
+257 KSVLRRTR

-280 CLESD
+280 CLESV
-285 KAVEEQSPAQSRKI
+285 KAVEEQSPAQSRKR
-299 TNISANNRV
+299 TNNPVSA
-308 SSALKLAQ
+308 ALKLAKAQ

-326 LRSVTSATSAG
+326 LQSATSAASAG
-337 TVRRGAESTEGD
+337 TERGGAESTEGD
-349 AGHAVKGAFSLLNGI
+349 AGHAVKKALSLLNGI
-364 SNIDRSP
+364 SS
-371 IVTRHRPK
+371 
-379 PPVSSPSCPQRS
+379 
-391 VRRVVKTL
+391 
-399 CCALCGEF
+399 
-407 KYTPPKRRRLTR
+407 
-419 VEPVGVRVTGRCR
+419 
-432 ASVLSRVVGLEQ
+432 
-444 PKVRVKT
+444 
-451 RKNCTSTIKAP
+451 
-462 KKLVIWIGRY
+462 
-472 PKVKL
+472 
-477 CDVAQV
+477 
-483 CDVSVGGFSCLL
+483 
-495 PAQLLTSKVVHCFKW
+495 
-510 DYRREVSLLGPN
+510 
-522 CHSGGSHGSEMTRE
+522 
-536 RPSRKKSHHC
+536 
-546 SQCGK
+546 
-551 SGQLLTLTEIHQC
+551 
-564 MHTGEHGLT
+564 
-573 ESNRS
+573 
-578 ASLTASECGM
+578 
-588 SEASTNGFACLSLG
+588 

-617 RSILED
+617 RGILED
-623 SGTPS
+623 SGTGS
-628 DDVETGK
+628 DDIETGK
-635 PVAKRMRLLHYVS
+635 PVAKRMRLGYVHG
-648 VDITPKQSSPSE
+648 DIMEQKQSSPSE
-660 TELDPGI
+660 PELEPGI
-667 AMASLEDSGTWSEM
+667 AMASLEDSRTWSEM
-681 PCDVPPHLHTSHV
+681 PCDIPPHFHTSHV
-694 CRSHSNATDTP
+694 SRSHSNATDAP
-705 VRSHHSVTQD
+705 VRSHQLMTQD
-715 GGWRGGPGGGD
+715 GGWRVGPGGGD

-735 TLSTWSVENE
+735 MLSPWSVENG
-745 VGGDPPSDSN
+745 VGVDSPSDSD
-755 TEDQDLFSCRRVVA
+755 TEEQDLFSCRRVVA

-792 AQSLSVTSSV
+792 AQSLPVTSSV
-802 LNANGTLTPPAES
+802 LNANGPLTPPGES
-815 ESSTVGCV
+815 ESSAAGCV
-823 NGALVNGN
+823 NGALMNGY

-844 PSHCTLSEYTP
+844 TSHCTVSEYTP

-860 VYAHRNGMKRDGKE
+860 VYAHRNGMKGDVEE

-890 GEADESVTQF
+890 GGEEDESVTQC

-910 YPSRPLC
+910 YPSHPLC
-917 NKKPQSQLRT
+917 HKKPKSQLRT
-927 RGLHRNKASTSPPPK
+927 RGLHRNKASISPPPK
-942 APISTLLT
+942 APTISTLLT
-950 PPQNHSETDT
+950 PPKNHSETDT
-960 ALSVSSSLSQT
+960 VFSVSSSLSQT

-977 CLSPPKTDFV
+977 CLSPPKTDSV

-992 PKVIGG
+992 PKVSGG
-998 SETDTPHFST
+998 GET
-1008 PSPDPAS
+1008 AS
-1015 TPSPIG
+1015 TPPPIG
-1021 LGSDIDTATA
+1021 LGSDIDTATAA

-1046 PPSSPTPSSPRR
+1046 PPSSPTPSSFPTPSSPRR
-1058 KDEGVAMF
+1058 KDEAEAMF

-1074 VDSETDTSHSAES
+1074 VDSKTDTSHSDSFHSAES
-1087 SPLPPDFCLSAES
+1087 SPLPPDFSCLSAES

-1114 REGVEVQRRGE
+1114 RKAEGVEVQRRE
-1125 GEKGEGALS
+1125 GDEIKGEVTAS
-1134 GDERK
+1134 GDLK
-1139 DELEVLVLPGSEYSS
+1139 VLVLPGSESSS
-1154 PKKQEQ
+1154 PEKQEQ

-1166 STQAGSSLSKP
+1166 STQGGLSLGKP
-1177 KEGEAVVA
+1177 KEREAVVA
-1185 TISSLTPGILGGQT
+1185 TISNLAPGILGGQT
-1199 PILCIT
+1199 PMLCIT

-1215 EEDDDCVDQKEKLS
+1215 EEDVDFVDQKEKLS
-1229 SAVSVGTQAQATSTD
+1229 SAVDVGTQAQATSTD
-1244 DEDGTCGEEGQSQ
+1244 EDDGTCGEEGQSQ

-1262 RLEPVKTQPC
+1262 TLEPVRTQPC
-1272 TDDVNH
+1272 TDKDVDH
-1278 HNQSTSCIKVTSEN
+1278 HNQSTSCTKVTSEN
-1292 QTAGTPSSSGSP
+1292 QEAGTPSSSGSH

-1311 VRAGSKVKLASEP
+1311 VRAGSKVKLDSDP

-1355 PQNRD
+1355 PQDRD

-1368 CRAPRARTT
+1368 QRAARARTT

-1416 IHFKDV
+1416 IHFKD
-1422 ESAGRSWRPVASSN
+1422 EENAGRSWRPVASSN
-1436 PKPALVHSNSWAPTV
+1436 PKPALVHSNSWPPTV

-1461 DYNYS
+1461 DYNYR

-1471 IPERAQAIQSLNSFK
+1471 ISERAKAIQSLNSFK

-1500 GHTTSYKDPAAA
+1500 GHTTSCKDPAAA

-1580 SSPPGVYH
+1580 FSPPGVYH

-1674 SPQYHPTDSPGN
+1674 SPQYHPADSPEN

-1735 SHRSLVEL
+1735 SHRSLVDL

-1760 RLALPFASFSET
+1760 RLALPFASFTET
-1772 VYQETEDWEAGL
+1772 VYQETEDWEDGL
-1784 IKTFLGRI
+1784 IKSFLGRI

-1839 RLITIAT
+1839 HLITIAT

-1891 AEKTSHRDTLE
+1891 AEITSHRDTLE

-1926 NDHLKSCVDRQT
+1926 NSHLKSCVDRQT

-1953 LAVDPLLLHTLLHK
+1953 LAVDPPLLHTLLHK

-2019 VLTLNATTIL
+2019 VLTLNTTTIL
-2029 NTTDTPQS
+2029 NTTGTPQS
-2037 IIVTLKRT
+2037 IIITLKRT

-2087 DSHTARRWL
+2087 DTHTARRWL

>member
-1 MLPSTGRV
+1 MLPSTRRV
-9 KLNRSVLKVN
+9 KLNRSVLKVE
-19 GNNGLPSVPRR
+19 GSNGLPSVPRR

-45 GDPNRIR
+45 GDPNRVR
-52 NTLECSS
+52 KTLECSS
-59 QNSEVKTKDD
+59 QNEENSGVKTKDD
-69 SVLGNTES
+69 SVMGNTES
-77 SVLKSENH
+77 SVLKSENDD
-85 NFPPYLG
+85 FPPYLR
-92 TEKGH
+92 TEKGN

-110 PADSGELRSPPLTG
+110 PADSWEQRSPPLTE
-124 CEGMELSKRNYFKYT
+124 CE
-139 GNNFEVEVDG
+139 D
-149 PYTRSKYVQ
+149 
-158 AKVGGPHTRSKS
+158 
-170 ATRRNGVIA
+170 
-179 GHKKELCCRLQF
+179 
-191 AVSFGSGG
+191 
-199 SNKLTDTTNTFNQ
+199 
-212 AISKGENSRHV
+212 
-223 SYYIKSDLSVKSRV
+223 
-237 RACGAA
+237 
-243 VNARD
+243 
-248 VAAGKAPAT
+248 
-257 LAKKAGKSVLRRTR
+257 
-271 SIERKRNVS
+271 
-280 CLESD
+280 
-285 KAVEEQSPAQSRKI
+285 
-299 TNISANNRV
+299 
-308 SSALKLAQ
+308 
-316 GREGKFEVEN
+316 
-326 LRSVTSATSAG
+326 
-337 TVRRGAESTEGD
+337 
-349 AGHAVKGAFSLLNGI
+349 
-364 SNIDRSP
+364 IDRSP

-379 PPVSSPSCPQRS
+379 PPISSPSCPQRS

-399 CCALCGEF
+399 CCALCGEI
-407 KYTPPKRRRLTR
+407 KYTPPKRRKLTR
-419 VEPVGVRVTGRCR
+419 VEPVGVTGRGR
-432 ASVLSRVVGLEQ
+432 ASVLSRIVGLEQ
-444 PKVRVKT
+444 PMVRVKT
-451 RKNCTSTIKAP
+451 RKNFTSTIKAP

-510 DYRREVSLLGPN
+510 DYRREVSLLGPS
-522 CHSGGSHGSEMTRE
+522 CCSGGSHGSETTGE
-536 RPSRKKSHHC
+536 CLSRKKSHHS

-551 SGQLLTLTEIHQC
+551 SGQLLTPTEIHQC

-578 ASLTASECGM
+578 ASLAASEGRM

-617 RSILED
+617 RGVLED
-623 SGTPS
+623 SGTGR

-635 PVAKRMRLLHYVS
+635 PVAKRMKLGYVHR
-648 VDITPKQSSPSE
+648 DIMEQKQSSPSE
-660 TELDPGI
+660 PELDPGI

-694 CRSHSNATDTP
+694 SCSHSNATDAP

-735 TLSTWSVENE
+735 TLSPWSTEDG
-745 VGGDPPSDSN
+745 VGVDPPSD

-815 ESSTVGCV
+815 ESSAVGCV
-823 NGALVNGN
+823 NGALVNEN

-860 VYAHRNGMKRDGKE
+860 VYAHRNGMKGDGD
-874 GEGNMMEE
+874 EGNMMEE
-882 KDMSNGIG
+882 KDMSSGIG
-890 GEADESVTQF
+890 GGEEDESVTQC
-900 SLSPDTSSKV
+900 SLCPDTSRKV
-910 YPSRPLC
+910 YPSHPLC
-917 NKKPQSQLRT
+917 HKKPQSQLRT
-927 RGLHRNKASTSPPPK
+927 RGLYRNKASISPPPK
-942 APISTLLT
+942 APTISTLFT
-950 PPQNHSETDT
+950 PPKNHSETDT
-960 ALSVSSSLSQT
+960 VLSVSSSLSQT

-977 CLSPPKTDFV
+977 CLSPPKTDSV

-992 PKVIGG
+992 PKVSGG
-998 SETDTPHFST
+998 GET
-1008 PSPDPAS
+1008 AS
-1015 TPSPIG
+1015 TSPPIG
-1021 LGSDIDTATA
+1021 LGSDIDTATAA

-1046 PPSSPTPSSPRR
+1046 PPSSPTPSSSPRR
-1058 KDEGVAMF
+1058 KDEGEAMF
-1066 NATSSPSA
+1066 NATSFPSA
-1074 VDSETDTSHSAES
+1074 VDSKTDTSHSDSFHSAES
-1087 SPLPPDFCLSAES
+1087 SPLPPGFSCLSAES
-1100 SFLSSSSSLLPQEK
+1100 SFLSSSSSLLSQEK
-1114 REGVEVQRRGE
+1114 RKAEGVEVQRRE
-1125 GEKGEGALS
+1125 GDEMKGEAAAS
-1134 GDERK
+1134 G
-1139 DELEVLVLPGSEYSS
+1139 ELKVLVLPGSESSS
-1154 PKKQEQ
+1154 PEKQEQ

-1166 STQAGSSLSKP
+1166 STQGGSLLGKP

-1185 TISSLTPGILGGQT
+1185 TISNHAPGILGGQT
-1199 PILCIT
+1199 PMLCIT

-1215 EEDDDCVDQKEKLS
+1215 EEDDDFVDQKEKLS
-1229 SAVSVGTQAQATSTD
+1229 TAVGVGAQAQATSTD
-1244 DEDGTCGEEGQSQ
+1244 EDDGTCGEEGQSQ

-1262 RLEPVKTQPC
+1262 TLEPVRTQPC
-1272 TDDVNH
+1272 TDEDVDH
-1278 HNQSTSCIKVTSEN
+1278 LNQSTSCTKVTSEN
-1292 QTAGTPSSSGSP
+1292 QEAGTPPSSGSH

-1311 VRAGSKVKLASEP
+1311 VRAGSKVKLASDS

-1340 LVDVLLDDPELFGSL
+1340 LVDVLLDDPELFGSM
-1355 PQNRD
+1355 PQDRD

-1368 CRAPRARTT
+1368 RRDPRTRTT

-1416 IHFKDV
+1416 IHFKDE

-1436 PKPALVHSNSWAPTV
+1436 PKPALVHSNSWPPTV

-1471 IPERAQAIQSLNSFK
+1471 ISERAQAIQSLNSFK

-1500 GHTTSYKDPAAA
+1500 GYTTSCKDPAAA
-1512 DTGPQRQFD
+1512 DTGPQRHFD

-1544 KRGDEKFCVETV
+1544 KRGDERFCVETV

-1634 VGEKDQSVLPELIQ
+1634 VGEKDQSILPELIQ

-1674 SPQYHPTDSPGN
+1674 SPQYHPTDSPEN

-1735 SHRSLVEL
+1735 SHRSLIDL

-1760 RLALPFASFSET
+1760 RLALPFASFTET
-1772 VYQETEDWEAGL
+1772 VYQETEDWDDGL
-1784 IKTFLGRI
+1784 IKSFLGRI

-1825 LKGLFGNEDGASRC
+1825 MKGLFGNEDGASRC

-1891 AEKTSHRDTLE
+1891 AEITSHRDTLE

-1926 NDHLKSCVDRQT
+1926 NGHLKSCVDRQT

-1953 LAVDPLLLHTLLHK
+1953 LAVDPPLLHTLLHK

-1997 GSLALTVP
+1997 GSLALSVP

-2029 NTTDTPQS
+2029 NTTGTPQS
-2037 IIVTLKRT
+2037 IIITLKRT

-2087 DSHTARRWL
+2087 DMHTARRWL

>member
-1 MLPSTGRV
+1 MLLLACPQRHW
-9 KLNRSVLKVN
+9 
-19 GNNGLPSVPRR
+19 PR
-30 RRPFKVLYSPTGETH
+30 
-45 GDPNRIR
+45 
-52 NTLECSS
+52 
-59 QNSEVKTKDD
+59 
-69 SVLGNTES
+69 
-77 SVLKSENH
+77 
-85 NFPPYLG
+85 
-92 TEKGH
+92 
-97 LASETAVGKTTAV
+97 
-110 PADSGELRSPPLTG
+110 
-124 CEGMELSKRNYFKYT
+124 
-139 GNNFEVEVDG
+139 
-149 PYTRSKYVQ
+149 TR
-158 AKVGGPHTRSKS
+158 
-170 ATRRNGVIA
+170 
-179 GHKKELCCRLQF
+179 
-191 AVSFGSGG
+191 
-199 SNKLTDTTNTFNQ
+199 
-212 AISKGENSRHV
+212 
-223 SYYIKSDLSVKSRV
+223 
-237 RACGAA
+237 
-243 VNARD
+243 
-248 VAAGKAPAT
+248 
-257 LAKKAGKSVLRRTR
+257 KSVLRRTR

-280 CLESD
+280 CLESV
-285 KAVEEQSPAQSRKI
+285 KAVEEQSPAQSRKR
-299 TNISANNRV
+299 TNNPVSA
-308 SSALKLAQ
+308 ALKLAKAQ

-326 LRSVTSATSAG
+326 LQSATSAASAG
-337 TVRRGAESTEGD
+337 TERGGAESTEGD
-349 AGHAVKGAFSLLNGI
+349 AGHAVKKALSLLNGI

-379 PPVSSPSCPQRS
+379 HPVSSPSCPQRS
-391 VRRVVKTL
+391 VRRVVKSL
-399 CCALCGEF
+399 CCALCGEI
-407 KYTPPKRRRLTR
+407 KYTPPKRRKLTR
-419 VEPVGVRVTGRCR
+419 VEPVGVGVTGRGR

-451 RKNCTSTIKAP
+451 RKNFTSTIKAP

-510 DYRREVSLLGPN
+510 DYRSEVSLLGPS
-522 CHSGGSHGSEMTRE
+522 CRSGGSHGLETIGE
-536 RPSRKKSHHC
+536 RLSRKKSYHC

-551 SGQLLTLTEIHQC
+551 NGQLLTPTEIHQC
-564 MHTGEHGLT
+564 MHTGAHGLT

-578 ASLTASECGM
+578 ASLAASAGGM

-617 RSILED
+617 RGILED
-623 SGTPS
+623 SGTGS
-628 DDVETGK
+628 DDIETGK
-635 PVAKRMRLLHYVS
+635 PVAKRMRLGYVHG
-648 VDITPKQSSPSE
+648 DIMEQKQSSPSE
-660 TELDPGI
+660 PELEPGI
-667 AMASLEDSGTWSEM
+667 AMASLEDSRTWSEM
-681 PCDVPPHLHTSHV
+681 PCDIPPHFHTSHV
-694 CRSHSNATDTP
+694 SRSHSNATDAP
-705 VRSHHSVTQD
+705 VRSHQLMTQD
-715 GGWRGGPGGGD
+715 GGWRVGPGGGD

-735 TLSTWSVENE
+735 MLSPWSVENG
-745 VGGDPPSDSN
+745 VGVDSPSDSD
-755 TEDQDLFSCRRVVA
+755 TEEQDLFSCRRVVA

-792 AQSLSVTSSV
+792 AQSLPVTSSV
-802 LNANGTLTPPAES
+802 LNANGPLTPPGES
-815 ESSTVGCV
+815 ESSAAGCV
-823 NGALVNGN
+823 NGALMNGY

-844 PSHCTLSEYTP
+844 TSHCTVSEYTP

-860 VYAHRNGMKRDGKE
+860 VYAHRNGMKGDVEE

-890 GEADESVTQF
+890 GGEEDESVTQC

-910 YPSRPLC
+910 YPSHPLC
-917 NKKPQSQLRT
+917 HKKPKSQLRT
-927 RGLHRNKASTSPPPK
+927 RGLHRNKASISPPPK
-942 APISTLLT
+942 APTISTLLT
-950 PPQNHSETDT
+950 PPKNHSETDT
-960 ALSVSSSLSQT
+960 VFSVSSSLSQT

-977 CLSPPKTDFV
+977 CLSPPKTDSV

-992 PKVIGG
+992 PKVSGG
-998 SETDTPHFST
+998 GET
-1008 PSPDPAS
+1008 AS
-1015 TPSPIG
+1015 TPPPIG
-1021 LGSDIDTATA
+1021 LGSDIDTATAA

-1046 PPSSPTPSSPRR
+1046 PPSSPTPSSFPTPSSPRR
-1058 KDEGVAMF
+1058 KDEAEAMF

-1074 VDSETDTSHSAES
+1074 VDSKTDTSHSDSFHSAES
-1087 SPLPPDFCLSAES
+1087 SPLPPDFSCLSAES

-1114 REGVEVQRRGE
+1114 RKAEGVEVQRRE
-1125 GEKGEGALS
+1125 GDEIKGEVTAS
-1134 GDERK
+1134 GDLK
-1139 DELEVLVLPGSEYSS
+1139 VLVLPGSESSS
-1154 PKKQEQ
+1154 PEKQEQ

-1166 STQAGSSLSKP
+1166 STQGGLSLGKP
-1177 KEGEAVVA
+1177 KEREAVVA
-1185 TISSLTPGILGGQT
+1185 TISNLAPGILGGQT
-1199 PILCIT
+1199 PMLCIT

-1215 EEDDDCVDQKEKLS
+1215 EEDVDFVDQKEKLS
-1229 SAVSVGTQAQATSTD
+1229 SAVDVGTQAQATSTD
-1244 DEDGTCGEEGQSQ
+1244 EDDGTCGEEGQSQ

-1262 RLEPVKTQPC
+1262 TLEPVRTQPC
-1272 TDDVNH
+1272 TDKDVDH
-1278 HNQSTSCIKVTSEN
+1278 HNQSTSCTKVTSEN
-1292 QTAGTPSSSGSP
+1292 QEAGTPSSSGSH

-1311 VRAGSKVKLASEP
+1311 VRAGSKVKLDSDP

-1355 PQNRD
+1355 PQDRD

-1368 CRAPRARTT
+1368 QRAARARTT

-1416 IHFKDV
+1416 IHFKD
-1422 ESAGRSWRPVASSN
+1422 EENAGRSWRPVASSN
-1436 PKPALVHSNSWAPTV
+1436 PKPALVHSNSWPPTV

-1461 DYNYS
+1461 DYNYR

-1471 IPERAQAIQSLNSFK
+1471 ISERAKAIQSLNSFK

-1500 GHTTSYKDPAAA
+1500 GHTTSCKDPAAA

-1580 SSPPGVYH
+1580 FSPPGVYH

-1674 SPQYHPTDSPGN
+1674 SPQYHPADSPEN

-1735 SHRSLVEL
+1735 SHRSLVDL

-1760 RLALPFASFSET
+1760 RLALPFASFTET
-1772 VYQETEDWEAGL
+1772 VYQETEDWEDGL
-1784 IKTFLGRI
+1784 IKSFLGRI

-1839 RLITIAT
+1839 HLITIAT

-1891 AEKTSHRDTLE
+1891 AEITSHRDTLE

-1926 NDHLKSCVDRQT
+1926 NSHLKSCVDRQT

-1953 LAVDPLLLHTLLHK
+1953 LAVDPPLLHTLLHK

-2019 VLTLNATTIL
+2019 VLTLNTTTIL
-2029 NTTDTPQS
+2029 NTTGTPQS
-2037 IIVTLKRT
+2037 IIITLKRT

-2087 DSHTARRWL
+2087 DTHTARRWL

>member
-9 KLNRSVLKVN
+9 KLNRSVLKVE
-19 GNNGLPSVPRR
+19 GNNGLPIVPRR

-52 NTLECSS
+52 KTLECSS
-59 QNSEVKTKDD
+59 QNSELKTKDD
-69 SVLGNTES
+69 FVLGITES

-110 PADSGELRSPPLTG
+110 PADSGEQRSPPLTE
-124 CEGMELSKRNYFKYT
+124 CE
-139 GNNFEVEVDG
+139 
-149 PYTRSKYVQ
+149 
-158 AKVGGPHTRSKS
+158 
-170 ATRRNGVIA
+170 
-179 GHKKELCCRLQF
+179 
-191 AVSFGSGG
+191 
-199 SNKLTDTTNTFNQ
+199 
-212 AISKGENSRHV
+212 
-223 SYYIKSDLSVKSRV
+223 
-237 RACGAA
+237 
-243 VNARD
+243 
-248 VAAGKAPAT
+248 
-257 LAKKAGKSVLRRTR
+257 
-271 SIERKRNVS
+271 
-280 CLESD
+280 
-285 KAVEEQSPAQSRKI
+285 
-299 TNISANNRV
+299 
-308 SSALKLAQ
+308 
-316 GREGKFEVEN
+316 
-326 LRSVTSATSAG
+326 
-337 TVRRGAESTEGD
+337 
-349 AGHAVKGAFSLLNGI
+349 
-364 SNIDRSP
+364 
-371 IVTRHRPK
+371 
-379 PPVSSPSCPQRS
+379 
-391 VRRVVKTL
+391 
-399 CCALCGEF
+399 
-407 KYTPPKRRRLTR
+407 
-419 VEPVGVRVTGRCR
+419 
-432 ASVLSRVVGLEQ
+432 
-444 PKVRVKT
+444 
-451 RKNCTSTIKAP
+451 
-462 KKLVIWIGRY
+462 
-472 PKVKL
+472 
-477 CDVAQV
+477 
-483 CDVSVGGFSCLL
+483 
-495 PAQLLTSKVVHCFKW
+495 
-510 DYRREVSLLGPN
+510 
-522 CHSGGSHGSEMTRE
+522 
-536 RPSRKKSHHC
+536 
-546 SQCGK
+546 
-551 SGQLLTLTEIHQC
+551 
-564 MHTGEHGLT
+564 
-573 ESNRS
+573 
-578 ASLTASECGM
+578 
-588 SEASTNGFACLSLG
+588 G

-617 RSILED
+617 RGILED
-623 SGTPS
+623 SGTGS
-628 DDVETGK
+628 DDIETGK
-635 PVAKRMRLLHYVS
+635 PVAKRMRLGYVHG
-648 VDITPKQSSPSE
+648 DIMEQKQSSPSE
-660 TELDPGI
+660 PELEPGI
-667 AMASLEDSGTWSEM
+667 AMASLEDSRTWSEM
-681 PCDVPPHLHTSHV
+681 PCDIPPHFHTSHV
-694 CRSHSNATDTP
+694 SRSHSNATDAP
-705 VRSHHSVTQD
+705 VRSHQLMTQD
-715 GGWRGGPGGGD
+715 GGWRVGPGGGD

-735 TLSTWSVENE
+735 MLSPWSVENG
-745 VGGDPPSDSN
+745 VGVDSPSDSD
-755 TEDQDLFSCRRVVA
+755 TEEQDLFSCRRVVA

-792 AQSLSVTSSV
+792 AQSLPVTSSV
-802 LNANGTLTPPAES
+802 LNANGPLTTPGES
-815 ESSTVGCV
+815 ESSAAGCV
-823 NGALVNGN
+823 NGALMNGY

-844 PSHCTLSEYTP
+844 TSHCTVSEYTP

-860 VYAHRNGMKRDGKE
+860 VYAHRNGMKGDVEE

-890 GEADESVTQF
+890 GGEEDESVTQC

-910 YPSRPLC
+910 YPFHPLC
-917 NKKPQSQLRT
+917 HKKPKSQLRT
-927 RGLHRNKASTSPPPK
+927 RGLHRNKASISPPPK
-942 APISTLLT
+942 APTISTLLT
-950 PPQNHSETDT
+950 PPKNHSETDT
-960 ALSVSSSLSQT
+960 VFSVSSSLSQT

-977 CLSPPKTDFV
+977 CLSPPKTDSV

-992 PKVIGG
+992 PKVSGG
-998 SETDTPHFST
+998 GET
-1008 PSPDPAS
+1008 AS
-1015 TPSPIG
+1015 TPPPIG
-1021 LGSDIDTATA
+1021 LGSDIDTATAA

-1046 PPSSPTPSSPRR
+1046 PPSSPTPSSFPTPSSPRR
-1058 KDEGVAMF
+1058 KDEAEAMF

-1074 VDSETDTSHSAES
+1074 VDSKTDTSHSDSFHSAES
-1087 SPLPPDFCLSAES
+1087 SPLPPDFSCLSAES

-1114 REGVEVQRRGE
+1114 RKAEGVEVQRRE
-1125 GEKGEGALS
+1125 GDEIKGEVTAS
-1134 GDERK
+1134 G
-1139 DELEVLVLPGSEYSS
+1139 ELKVLVLPGSESSS
-1154 PKKQEQ
+1154 PEKQEQ

-1166 STQAGSSLSKP
+1166 STQGGLSLGKP
-1177 KEGEAVVA
+1177 KEREAVVA
-1185 TISSLTPGILGGQT
+1185 TISNLAPGILGGQT
-1199 PILCIT
+1199 PMLCIT

-1215 EEDDDCVDQKEKLS
+1215 EEDDDFVDQKEKLS
-1229 SAVSVGTQAQATSTD
+1229 SAVDVGTQAQATSTD
-1244 DEDGTCGEEGQSQ
+1244 EDDGTCGEEGQSQ

-1262 RLEPVKTQPC
+1262 TLEPVRTQPC
-1272 TDDVNH
+1272 TDKDVDH
-1278 HNQSTSCIKVTSEN
+1278 HNQSTSCTKVTSEN
-1292 QTAGTPSSSGSP
+1292 QEAGTPSSSGSH

-1311 VRAGSKVKLASEP
+1311 VRAGSKVKLDSDP

-1355 PQNRD
+1355 PQDRD

-1368 CRAPRARTT
+1368 QRAARARTT

-1416 IHFKDV
+1416 IHFKD
-1422 ESAGRSWRPVASSN
+1422 EENAGRSWRPVASSN
-1436 PKPALVHSNSWAPTV
+1436 PKPALVHSNSWPPTV

-1461 DYNYS
+1461 DYNYR

-1471 IPERAQAIQSLNSFK
+1471 ISERAKAIQSLNSFK

-1500 GHTTSYKDPAAA
+1500 GHTTSCKDPAAA

-1580 SSPPGVYH
+1580 FSPPGVYH

-1674 SPQYHPTDSPGN
+1674 SPQYHPADSPEN

-1735 SHRSLVEL
+1735 SHRSLVDL

-1760 RLALPFASFSET
+1760 RLALPFASFTET
-1772 VYQETEDWEAGL
+1772 VYQETEDWEDGL
-1784 IKTFLGRI
+1784 IKSFLGRI

-1839 RLITIAT
+1839 HLITIAT

-1891 AEKTSHRDTLE
+1891 AEITSHRDTLE

-1926 NDHLKSCVDRQT
+1926 NSHLKSCVDRQT

-1953 LAVDPLLLHTLLHK
+1953 LAVDPPLLHTLLHK

-2019 VLTLNATTIL
+2019 VLTLNTTTIL
-2029 NTTDTPQS
+2029 NTTGTPQS
-2037 IIVTLKRT
+2037 IIITLKRT

-2087 DSHTARRWL
+2087 DTHTARRWL

>member
-9 KLNRSVLKVN
+9 KLNRSVLKVE
-19 GNNGLPSVPRR
+19 GNNGLPNVPRR
-30 RRPFKVLYSPTGETH
+30 RRPFKVLYSPTGDTH
-45 GDPNRIR
+45 GDPNSIR
-52 NTLECSS
+52 KTLECAS
-59 QNSEVKTKDD
+59 QNEENSELKTKDD
-69 SVLGNTES
+69 FVLGYTES
-77 SVLKSENH
+77 TVLKSENH

-110 PADSGELRSPPLTG
+110 PADSGEQRSPPLTE
-124 CEGMELSKRNYFKYT
+124 CE
-139 GNNFEVEVDG
+139 
-149 PYTRSKYVQ
+149 
-158 AKVGGPHTRSKS
+158 
-170 ATRRNGVIA
+170 
-179 GHKKELCCRLQF
+179 
-191 AVSFGSGG
+191 
-199 SNKLTDTTNTFNQ
+199 
-212 AISKGENSRHV
+212 
-223 SYYIKSDLSVKSRV
+223 
-237 RACGAA
+237 
-243 VNARD
+243 
-248 VAAGKAPAT
+248 
-257 LAKKAGKSVLRRTR
+257 
-271 SIERKRNVS
+271 
-280 CLESD
+280 
-285 KAVEEQSPAQSRKI
+285 
-299 TNISANNRV
+299 
-308 SSALKLAQ
+308 
-316 GREGKFEVEN
+316 
-326 LRSVTSATSAG
+326 
-337 TVRRGAESTEGD
+337 
-349 AGHAVKGAFSLLNGI
+349 
-364 SNIDRSP
+364 
-371 IVTRHRPK
+371 
-379 PPVSSPSCPQRS
+379 
-391 VRRVVKTL
+391 
-399 CCALCGEF
+399 
-407 KYTPPKRRRLTR
+407 
-419 VEPVGVRVTGRCR
+419 
-432 ASVLSRVVGLEQ
+432 
-444 PKVRVKT
+444 
-451 RKNCTSTIKAP
+451 
-462 KKLVIWIGRY
+462 
-472 PKVKL
+472 
-477 CDVAQV
+477 
-483 CDVSVGGFSCLL
+483 
-495 PAQLLTSKVVHCFKW
+495 
-510 DYRREVSLLGPN
+510 
-522 CHSGGSHGSEMTRE
+522 
-536 RPSRKKSHHC
+536 
-546 SQCGK
+546 
-551 SGQLLTLTEIHQC
+551 
-564 MHTGEHGLT
+564 
-573 ESNRS
+573 
-578 ASLTASECGM
+578 
-588 SEASTNGFACLSLG
+588 G

-617 RSILED
+617 RGILED
-623 SGTPS
+623 SGTGS

-635 PVAKRMRLLHYVS
+635 PVAKRMRLVYVHG
-648 VDITPKQSSPSE
+648 DLMEQKHSSPSE
-660 TELDPGI
+660 PELDPGI
-667 AMASLEDSGTWSEM
+667 AIASLEDSGTMSEM
-681 PCDVPPHLHTSHV
+681 PCEVPPHLHTSHV
-694 CRSHSNATDTP
+694 SRSHGNATDAP
-705 VRSHHSVTQD
+705 VRSHHFMTQD

-726 KSLESPANG
+726 RSLESPTSG
-735 TLSTWSVENE
+735 TLSPWSVENG
-745 VGGDPPSDSN
+745 VGVDPPSDSD

-769 YMKRLHLSCARTY
+769 YIKRLHLSCARTY

-802 LNANGTLTPPAES
+802 LNANGPLTPPAES
-815 ESSTVGCV
+815 VSSAVGCV
-823 NGALVNGN
+823 NGALVNGY

-844 PSHCTLSEYTP
+844 TSHCTLTEYTP

-860 VYAHRNGMKRDGKE
+860 VYAHRNGMK

-882 KDMSNGIG
+882 KDMSNGR
-890 GEADESVTQF
+890 GEEDESVTQC

-910 YPSRPLC
+910 YPSHPLC
-917 NKKPQSQLRT
+917 HKKPQSQLRT
-927 RGLHRNKASTSPPPK
+927 RGLHRNKASISPPPK
-942 APISTLLT
+942 APTISALLT
-950 PPQNHSETDT
+950 PPKNHSETDPI
-960 ALSVSSSLSQT
+960 LSVSSNLSQT

-977 CLSPPKTDFV
+977 CLSPPKTDSV

-992 PKVIGG
+992 AKVSGG
-998 SETDTPHFST
+998 GET
-1008 PSPDPAS
+1008 AS
-1015 TPSPIG
+1015 TPPPIG
-1021 LGSDIDTATA
+1021 VGSDIATAA

-1046 PPSSPTPSSPRR
+1046 PPSSPTPSSFLTPSSPRR
-1058 KDEGVAMF
+1058 KDEGGAMF

-1074 VDSETDTSHSAES
+1074 VDSKTDTSHSNSFHSAES
-1087 SPLPPDFCLSAES
+1087 SPLPPDFSCLSAES

-1114 REGVEVQRRGE
+1114 RKAEGVEVQSRE
-1125 GEKGEGALS
+1125 GDEMKGEAAAS
-1134 GDERK
+1134 G
-1139 DELEVLVLPGSEYSS
+1139 ELNVLVLPGSESSS
-1154 PKKQEQ
+1154 PEKQEH

-1166 STQAGSSLSKP
+1166 STQGGSSLGKP

-1185 TISSLTPGILGGQT
+1185 TISNLAPGILGGQT
-1199 PILCIT
+1199 PMLCIT

-1215 EEDDDCVDQKEKLS
+1215 EEGDDFVDQKDKLS
-1229 SAVSVGTQAQATSTD
+1229 SAVGVGTQAQESFTD
-1244 DEDGTCGEEGQSQ
+1244 EDDGTCGEEGT
-1257 SSGDG
+1257 
-1262 RLEPVKTQPC
+1262 LEPVRTQPC
-1272 TDDVNH
+1272 TDEDDVDH
-1278 HNQSTSCIKVTSEN
+1278 HNQSTSCTKVSSEN
-1292 QTAGTPSSSGSP
+1292 QEAGTPSSSGSH

-1311 VRAGSKVKLASEP
+1311 VRAGSKVKLASDP
-1324 KADLL
+1324 KAHLL

-1355 PQNRD
+1355 PQD
-1360 PMRGSTRG
+1360 LEPMLGSTRG
-1368 CRAPRARTT
+1368 RRAPRARTT

-1402 TDGPPGSKTDQRRI
+1402 TDGPPGFKTDQRRI
-1416 IHFKDV
+1416 THFKDE

-1436 PKPALVHSNSWAPTV
+1436 PKPDLVHSNSWPPTV

-1471 IPERAQAIQSLNSFK
+1471 ISERAQAFQSLNSFK
-1486 STLPYLMTGDSWCN
+1486 STLPYLMTGDSWCK
-1500 GHTTSYKDPAAA
+1500 GHTTSCKDPAAA

-1580 SSPPGVYH
+1580 FSPPGVYH

-1634 VGEKDQSVLPELIQ
+1634 VGERDQSILPELIQ

-1674 SPQYHPTDSPGN
+1674 SPQYHPADSPEN

-1698 TEAPTPEALSLAHAL
+1698 TDAPTPEALSLAHAL

-1735 SHRSLVEL
+1735 SHRSLVDL

-1760 RLALPFASFSET
+1760 RLALPFASFTET
-1772 VYQETEDWEAGL
+1772 VYQETEDWDDGL
-1784 IKTFLGRI
+1784 IKSFLGRI

-1839 RLITIAT
+1839 HLITIAT

-1891 AEKTSHRDTLE
+1891 AEITSHRDTLE

-1926 NDHLKSCVDRQT
+1926 NSHLKSCVDRQT

-1953 LAVDPLLLHTLLHK
+1953 LAVDPPLLHTLLHK

-2019 VLTLNATTIL
+2019 VLTFNATTIL
-2029 NTTDTPQS
+2029 NTTGTPQS
-2037 IIVTLKRT
+2037 IIITLKRT
-2045 GDSESEYLA
+2045 GDRESEYLA

-2087 DSHTARRWL
+2087 DTHTARRWL

>member
-9 KLNRSVLKVN
+9 KLNRSVLKVE
-19 GNNGLPSVPRR
+19 GNNGLPIVPRR

-52 NTLECSS
+52 KTLECSS
-59 QNSEVKTKDD
+59 QNSELKTKDAF
-69 SVLGNTES
+69 VLGNTES

-110 PADSGELRSPPLTG
+110 PADSGEQRSPPLTE
-124 CEGMELSKRNYFKYT
+124 CE
-139 GNNFEVEVDG
+139 D
-149 PYTRSKYVQ
+149 
-158 AKVGGPHTRSKS
+158 
-170 ATRRNGVIA
+170 
-179 GHKKELCCRLQF
+179 
-191 AVSFGSGG
+191 
-199 SNKLTDTTNTFNQ
+199 
-212 AISKGENSRHV
+212 
-223 SYYIKSDLSVKSRV
+223 
-237 RACGAA
+237 
-243 VNARD
+243 
-248 VAAGKAPAT
+248 
-257 LAKKAGKSVLRRTR
+257 
-271 SIERKRNVS
+271 
-280 CLESD
+280 
-285 KAVEEQSPAQSRKI
+285 
-299 TNISANNRV
+299 
-308 SSALKLAQ
+308 
-316 GREGKFEVEN
+316 
-326 LRSVTSATSAG
+326 
-337 TVRRGAESTEGD
+337 
-349 AGHAVKGAFSLLNGI
+349 
-364 SNIDRSP
+364 IDRSP

-379 PPVSSPSCPQRS
+379 HPVSSPSCPQRS
-391 VRRVVKTL
+391 VRRVVKSL
-399 CCALCGEF
+399 CCALCGEI
-407 KYTPPKRRRLTR
+407 KYTPPKRRKLTR
-419 VEPVGVRVTGRCR
+419 VEPVGVGVTGRGR

-451 RKNCTSTIKAP
+451 RKNFTSTIKAP

-510 DYRREVSLLGPN
+510 DYRSEVSLLGPS
-522 CHSGGSHGSEMTRE
+522 CRSGGSHGLETIGE
-536 RPSRKKSHHC
+536 RLSRKKSYHC

-551 SGQLLTLTEIHQC
+551 NGQLLTPTEIHQC
-564 MHTGEHGLT
+564 MHMGAHGLT

-578 ASLTASECGM
+578 ASLAASEGGM

-617 RSILED
+617 RGILED
-623 SGTPS
+623 SGTGS
-628 DDVETGK
+628 DDIETGK
-635 PVAKRMRLLHYVS
+635 PVAKRMRLGYVHG
-648 VDITPKQSSPSE
+648 DIMEQKQSSPSE
-660 TELDPGI
+660 PELEPGI
-667 AMASLEDSGTWSEM
+667 AIASLEDSRTWSEM
-681 PCDVPPHLHTSHV
+681 PCDIPPYFHTSHV
-694 CRSHSNATDTP
+694 SRSHSNATDAP
-705 VRSHHSVTQD
+705 VRSHQLMARD
-715 GGWRGGPGGGD
+715 GGWRVGPGGGD

-735 TLSTWSVENE
+735 MLSPWSVENG
-745 VGGDPPSDSN
+745 VGVDPPSDSD
-755 TEDQDLFSCRRVVA
+755 TEEQDLFSCRRVVA

-792 AQSLSVTSSV
+792 AQSLPVTSSV
-802 LNANGTLTPPAES
+802 LNANGPLTPPGES
-815 ESSTVGCV
+815 ESSAVGCV
-823 NGALVNGN
+823 NGASMNGY

-838 ERTRVL
+838 ERTGVL
-844 PSHCTLSEYTP
+844 TSHCTVSEYTP

-860 VYAHRNGMKRDGKE
+860 VYAHRNGMKGDVEE

-882 KDMSNGIG
+882 KVMSNGIG
-890 GEADESVTQF
+890 GGEEDESVTRC

-910 YPSRPLC
+910 YPYHPLC
-917 NKKPQSQLRT
+917 HKKPKSQLRT
-927 RGLHRNKASTSPPPK
+927 RGLHRNKASISPPPE
-942 APISTLLT
+942 APTISTLLT
-950 PPQNHSETDT
+950 PPKNHSETDKVF
-960 ALSVSSSLSQT
+960 SVSSSLSQT

-977 CLSPPKTDFV
+977 CLSPPKTDSV

-992 PKVIGG
+992 PKVSGG
-998 SETDTPHFST
+998 GET
-1008 PSPDPAS
+1008 AS
-1015 TPSPIG
+1015 TPPPIG

-1031 FLLFSSASQNIETSP
+1031 AFLLFSSASQSIETSP

-1058 KDEGVAMF
+1058 KDEGEAMF

-1074 VDSETDTSHSAES
+1074 VDSKTDTSHSDSFHSAES
-1087 SPLPPDFCLSAES
+1087 SPLPPDFSCLSAES
-1100 SFLSSSSSLLPQEK
+1100 SFLSSSFSLLPQEK
-1114 REGVEVQRRGE
+1114 RKAEGVEVQRRE
-1125 GEKGEGALS
+1125 GDEIKGEVTAS
-1134 GDERK
+1134 G
-1139 DELEVLVLPGSEYSS
+1139 ELKVLVLPGSESSS
-1154 PKKQEQ
+1154 PEKQEQ

-1166 STQAGSSLSKP
+1166 STQGGLSLGKP
-1177 KEGEAVVA
+1177 KEREAVVA
-1185 TISSLTPGILGGQT
+1185 TISNLAPGILGGQT
-1199 PILCIT
+1199 PMLCIT

-1215 EEDDDCVDQKEKLS
+1215 EEDDDFVDQKEKLS
-1229 SAVSVGTQAQATSTD
+1229 SAVDVGTQAQATSTD
-1244 DEDGTCGEEGQSQ
+1244 EDDGTCGEEGKSQ

-1262 RLEPVKTQPC
+1262 TLEPVRTQPC
-1272 TDDVNH
+1272 TDKDVDH
-1278 HNQSTSCIKVTSEN
+1278 HNQSTSCTKVTSEN
-1292 QTAGTPSSSGSP
+1292 QEAGTPSSSGSH

-1311 VRAGSKVKLASEP
+1311 VRAGLKVKLDSDP

-1355 PQNRD
+1355 PQDRD

-1368 CRAPRARTT
+1368 QRAARARTT

-1416 IHFKDV
+1416 IHFKD
-1422 ESAGRSWRPVASSN
+1422 EENAGRSWRPVASSN
-1436 PKPALVHSNSWAPTV
+1436 PKPALVHSNSWPPTV
-1451 HALHPDQGGT
+1451 HVLHPDQGGT
-1461 DYNYS
+1461 DYNYM

-1471 IPERAQAIQSLNSFK
+1471 ISERAKAIQSLNSFK
-1486 STLPYLMTGDSWCN
+1486 SALPYLMTGDSWCN
-1500 GHTTSYKDPAAA
+1500 GHTTSCKDPAAA

-1580 SSPPGVYH
+1580 FSPPGVYH

-1674 SPQYHPTDSPGN
+1674 SPQYHPADSPEN

-1735 SHRSLVEL
+1735 SHRSLVDL

-1760 RLALPFASFSET
+1760 RLALPFASFTET
-1772 VYQETEDWEAGL
+1772 VYQETEDWEDGL
-1784 IKTFLGRI
+1784 IKSFLGRI

-1818 LKVNYST
+1818 LK
-1825 LKGLFGNEDGASRC
+1825 
-1839 RLITIAT
+1839 IT
-1846 ELFLRSDS
+1846 S
-1854 VEGALNTLRD
+1854 
-1864 NEWFLSSCVW
+1864 
-1874 PCSVE
+1874 
-1879 DVAERTTVLVRL
+1879 
-1891 AEKTSHRDTLE
+1891 
-1902 VLTNLPGLKEPADL
+1902 
-1916 ADISI
+1916 
-1921 YGCLF
+1921 
-1926 NDHLKSCVDRQT
+1926 
-1938 VTVASDTLGFMLSKS
+1938 
-1953 LAVDPLLLHTLLHK
+1953 
-1967 LGKQNIWLRARAL
+1967 
-1980 FKQALCL
+1980 
-1987 GYYPGVKSVP
+1987 
-1997 GSLALTVP
+1997 GS
-2005 CSLGEMEIALAFEM
+2005 
-2019 VLTLNATTIL
+2019 
-2029 NTTDTPQS
+2029 
-2037 IIVTLKRT
+2037 
-2045 GDSESEYLA
+2045 
-2054 AGSRLLSAAIVP
+2054 
-2066 NPKLTVHY
+2066 
-2074 TAVNSCQEQLFTV
+2074 
-2087 DSHTARRWL
+2087 
-2096 RHNHTWANEVWTH
+2096 
-2109 S
+2109 